1 MIRTI
6 FIVAIFSFVVIVVF
20 GTNAFEQSNGVKER
34 QQKSELIQIATTI
47 VVANMTDK
55 MKYICLKIDAKGEIG
70 QMEDKEQKE
79 QCKKFLNR
87 VSIFEI
93 KELINKYM
101 EKK

>member
-6 FIVAIFSFVVIVVF
+6 FIVAIFSFVVVVF
-20 GTNAFEQSNGVKER
+20 ETNVFEHSDGVKER
-34 QQKSELIQIATTI
+34 QQESGLIQTVTTI
-47 VVANMTDK
+47 AVANMTDK
-55 MKYICLKIDAKGEIG
+55 MKYICLKMDANGEIG